1 MQTVLILIALATFAY
16 VLAHTVVEH
25 LQARFLVTSGV
36 EYLVVGLLIGPH
48 MAWGSALSADTLL
61 DLQPIM
67 TLVIGGVGLLLGLRA
82 NFRSLLFRDDGAS
95 HLAATV
101 FIASI
106 AAVGVGSWLLLRAP
120 LTGAF
125 GTDDAMAGAWVLAA
139 SAAVTSPAALNLV
152 QRRFNAGGRLT
163 GMLEGAMH
171 AGQLLGIVGFGV
183 VFCVFHGTAP
193 GHEGWD
199 YANWLLVTV
208 VVGGGLGLLFRAFI
222 GDDADDAD
230 HVFLAM
236 LGIIVFASGAAYYL
250 ELSPMLVNLVLGM
263 VLANIAR
270 CADDILDAMERLR
283 RPVGL
288 MLLVLAGALWQP
300 IPWAGVVVVV
310 AYVLLRLSA
319 QLLGGWAA
327 AASIDAA
334 PRDIGRGLLSQG
346 EVAVAM
352 VVSYRIV
359 FEGPVVNIVFTAVL
373 VSVVLSELTSA
384 RQLKAL
390 LIDGGDIQRDDPGTR
405 GDSRLPATAS
415 PPSTSAGGAA
425 TLSAT
430 PSPQTGA

>member
-16 VLAHTVVEH
+16 VLAHYVVEH
-25 LQARFLVTSGV
+25 LQARFLVTGGV
-36 EYLVVGLLIGPH
+36 EYLVLGLLIGPH
-48 MAWGSALSADTLL
+48 MAWGSALSAKTLE

-101 FIASI
+101 FLASI
-106 AAVGVGSWLLLRAP
+106 TAVGAGAWLLLRAP
-120 LTGAF
+120 LLGSF
-125 GTDDAMAGAWVLAA
+125 EPPDVMAGAWVLAA
-139 SAAVTSPAALNLV
+139 SAAVTSPAALDLV
-152 QRRFNAGGRLT
+152 QRRFNAHGRLT
-163 GMLEGAMH
+163 TMLEGAMS

-183 VFCVFHGTAP
+183 VFCVFHDPVP
-193 GHEGWD
+193 GYEGWD
-199 YANWLLVTV
+199 YANWLLITV

-222 GDDADDAD
+222 GDDADDPD

-236 LGIIVFASGAAYYL
+236 LGIIVFASGAAYTL

-300 IPWAGVVVVV
+300 IPWTGWIV
-310 AYVLLRLSA
+310 AATYVLLRLTA

-327 AASIDAA
+327 SVSLDGV

-359 FEGPVVNIVFTAVL
+359 FEGPVVDIVFTAVL
-373 VSVVLSELTSA
+373 VGVVFSELTSA

-405 GDSRLPATAS
+405 GDAPIVGPGDVPTDREPPALPTTPA
-415 PPSTSAGGAA
+415 PQPGA
-425 TLSAT
+425 
-430 PSPQTGA
+430 